1 MVCIYGLQYTNFLK
15 LSDKKSV
22 IVSTVIPIRVSGKQG
37 NIKAGPVL
45 TRIPHS
51 SGPRSSIN

>member
-1 MVCIYGLQYTNFLK
+1 MVCIYGLQYTNFLN

-22 IVSTVIPIRVSGKQG
+22 IVSTAIPIHVSGEQEK
-37 NIKAGPVL
+37 IKAGPVL
-45 TRIPHS
+45 TRLPHS